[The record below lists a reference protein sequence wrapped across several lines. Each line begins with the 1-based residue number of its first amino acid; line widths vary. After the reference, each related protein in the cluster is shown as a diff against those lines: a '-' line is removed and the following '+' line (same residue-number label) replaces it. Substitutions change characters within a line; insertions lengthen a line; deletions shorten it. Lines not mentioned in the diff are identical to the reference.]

1 MRDVPP
7 TALSGPRAGPIGV
20 FDSGLGGLTVAR
32 AIREALPAEQLIYVG
47 DQAHV
52 PYGDRADA
60 EILSFSE
67 GIANWLLGR
76 GAKALVIACNTAS
89 AAALK
94 PLRESLPHVPIVG
107 MEPAVKPAVEHTRTG
122 VVGVIATVAT
132 MQGAVFA
139 SIVERFA
146 QGVEV
151 LQQACPGLVRQIEA
165 RDLDGPRTEAML
177 RGWLEPMVARGI
189 DALVLG
195 CTHYPL
201 VRPLIE
207 RIVGPGVRV
216 IDPAPAIARRLAQV
230 LGEKDLAAHAGTGGI
245 DVYTSGDA
253 DALRAMLR
261 SLGMGPWPVHA
272 LRWEAGRLSPR

>member
-1 MRDVPP
+1 VRD
-7 TALSGPRAGPIGV
+7 PRPIGV
-20 FDSGLGGLTVAR
+20 FDSGIGGLTVAR
-32 AIREALPAEQLIYVG
+32 AIRQALPAERLLYFG

-52 PYGDRADA
+52 PYGDRDDA
-60 EILSFSE
+60 QILTFSE
-67 GIANWLLGR
+67 AIAHWLLER
-76 GAKALVIACNTAS
+76 DAKALVIACNTAS

-94 PLRESLPHVPIVG
+94 PLRERLPHVPIVG

-139 SIVERFA
+139 SIVERFS
-146 QGVEV
+146 QGVTV

-165 RDLDGPRTEAML
+165 GELDSPRTEAML
-177 RGWLEPMVARGI
+177 RGWLEPMLDRGI

-207 RIVGPGVRV
+207 RIVGPDVRV

-230 LGEKDLAAHAGTGGI
+230 LAEADLAAGEGEGGI
-245 DVYTSGDA
+245 EVYTSGEVGR
-253 DALRAMLR
+253 LRGMLLR
-261 SLGMGPWPVHA
+261 LGLGPLPVHG
-272 LRWEAGRLSPR
+272 LQWTGGRLTPP